1 MSSRKGSSKRN
12 SSSHS
17 SSGDSSAN
25 EVIAPK
31 EEFEVEEEAKDAYY
45 KALCGLPPL
54 SQDILIPKMPVRS
67 PNAPLAPSM
76 VSSDYLTTLRDFY
89 QTPSGVV
96 FRIPNGNESAKNPPE
111 GFFTCYEA
119 FLVYCRMWFPIPGTI
134 VRALRHF
141 GLWISQLSIPALQ
154 HWLGVL
160 ILCYELG
167 MDLNPGD
174 FEGFWFTR
182 GTGID
187 GSYHMAP
194 KKGELPTP
202 IPPGVELHPCEQDP
216 SADSY
221 RSFCQA
227 RSSPPQAVLLQFLY
241 RRTDSKRGERIRS
254 AVELHRSR
262 AVSQPLD
269 VPYGVE
275 PVIDVLPAQRQRIRS
290 RKGKGV
296 ASENVLGNLPL
307 PKWNLGFSPGERSGT
322 SEVPLPSEFFAD
334 LPPSFTTH
342 KSLDEE
348 SRRKIVAEGS
358 SLINEGMRVFNA
370 ALDGS
375 VRESR
380 ISHFKAEEAER
391 ELFRFR
397 KEVEEQSRRQAELHS
412 RALVRAERRGK
423 RAIVAKMKQRAALF
437 ATEFESFKDAQK
449 FMGDFRVCS
458 GSVATLYES
467 QKEDFSFP
475 ADVAEMLGL
484 MNGCAHAES
493 LVPPIEGRVRQLRD
507 SIEVSK
513 DTAEAET
520 GVGDEGVGVEDG
532 EVDQPVSSFG
542 ISMSGFLDFEL

>member
-1 MSSRKGSSKRN
+1 
-12 SSSHS
+12 
-17 SSGDSSAN
+17 
-25 EVIAPK
+25 
-31 EEFEVEEEAKDAYY
+31 
-45 KALCGLPPL
+45 
-54 SQDILIPKMPVRS
+54 
-67 PNAPLAPSM
+67 M

-89 QTPSGVV
+89 QIPSGVV

-141 GLWISQLSIPALQ
+141 GLSISQLSVPALQ

-160 ILCYELG
+160 ILSYELG

-187 GSYHMAP
+187 GSYRMAP
-194 KKGELPTP
+194 NKVCRGELPPP
-202 IPPGVELHPCEQDP
+202 IPSGVELHLCEQDP

-221 RSFCQA
+221 RSFCQV
-227 RSSPPQAVLLQFLY
+227 RSSPQQAVLLEFLHC
-241 RRTDSKRGERIRS
+241 RTDSKSGG
-254 AVELHRSR
+254 AHRSR

-296 ASENVLGNLPL
+296 SSENVLGNLPL
-307 PKWNLGFSPGERSGT
+307 PEWNPGFSPGERSGT
-322 SEVPLPSEFFAD
+322 SEVPLPIDFFAAL
-334 LPPSFTTH
+334 LPGFTSH
-342 KSLDEE
+342 KSLDVE
-348 SRRKIVAEGS
+348 SRRKVVAEGS

-375 VRESR
+375 FRKSR

-397 KEVEEQSRRQAELHS
+397 NEVEEQSRRQAELHS

-423 RAIVAKMKQRAALF
+423 RAIVAEMKRMAALYYCLQGHPAFF
-437 ATEFESFKDAQK
+437 ART
-449 FMGDFRVCS
+449 GLHVRP
-458 GSVATLYES
+458 S
-467 QKEDFSFP
+467 Q
-475 ADVAEMLGL
+475 
-484 MNGCAHAES
+484 
-493 LVPPIEGRVRQLRD
+493 
-507 SIEVSK
+507 
-513 DTAEAET
+513 ET
-520 GVGDEGVGVEDG
+520 GLRPCELVCVGRGGSWPASRPAP
-532 EVDQPVSSFG
+532 PVLPNR
-542 ISMSGFLDFEL
+542 GFLLPRSWVFRRTRPAERTGFAFFLGGCQHRRPSDRTGRLYPGRCARFLLLRCSR

>member
-45 KALCGLPPL
+45 KALCGSPPP
-54 SQDILIPKMPVRS
+54 SQDIPIPKRPVRL

-76 VSSDYLTTLRDFY
+76 VSSDYLSTLREFY
-89 QTPSGVV
+89 QIPSGVV
-96 FRIPNGNESAKNPPE
+96 FQIPNGNESAKNPPE

-119 FLVYCRMWFPIPGTI
+119 FLVYSRMWFPIPGTI

-141 GLWISQLSIPALQ
+141 GLS
-154 HWLGVL
+154 HWLGML
-160 ILCYELG
+160 ILSYKLG
-167 MDLNPGD
+167 MDHNPGD
-174 FEGFWFTR
+174 FKGFWFTR

-187 GSYHMAP
+187 GSYRMAHFFFVRIG
-194 KKGELPTP
+194 GESVEERYLHLFRREWNFTRVNIILPPTP
-202 IPPGVELHPCEQDP
+202 
-216 SADSY
+216 ADLFAKRDLL
-221 RSFCQA
+221 RSRPFFWN
-227 RSSPPQAVLLQFLY
+227 SFTV
-241 RRTDSKRGERIRS
+241 KRIRS

-296 ASENVLGNLPL
+296 ASENVMGNLPL
-307 PKWNLGFSPGERSGT
+307 PEWNPGFSPGEGSGT
-322 SEVPLPSEFFAD
+322 SEVPLPSDFFAD
-334 LPPSFTTH
+334 LPPGFTTH

-348 SRRKIVAEGS
+348 S
-358 SLINEGMRVFNA
+358 GMRVFNA

-375 VRESR
+375 FRESR

-412 RALVRAERRGK
+412 RALVRVERRGK
-423 RAIVAKMKQRAALF
+423 RAIVAEMKRRAALF
-437 ATEFESFKDAQK
+437 ATKFKSFKDAKK
-449 FMGDFRVCS
+449 FVGDFHECRC
-458 GSVATLYES
+458 SVAT
-467 QKEDFSFP
+467 
-475 ADVAEMLGL
+475 
-484 MNGCAHAES
+484 
-493 LVPPIEGRVRQLRD
+493 I
-507 SIEVSK
+507 
-513 DTAEAET
+513 
-520 GVGDEGVGVEDG
+520 
-532 EVDQPVSSFG
+532 
-542 ISMSGFLDFEL
+542 